1 MGSDDL
7 TKELPGAGPADRT
20 TQPMIQELIVEV
32 RAMREKMSGLESG
45 FGEMREKMSAIE
57 SGFGEMR
64 AKMSGMDLRFDSL
77 DARLDGLE
85 THVLSEI
92 SGLGRSMDELR
103 DMMDGMNRRSL
114 RIEGDVSR
122 AHRRIDRLEETK
134 AS

>member
-7 TKELPGAGPADRT
+7 TKELPGDGPTDRT

-45 FGEMREKMSAIE
+45 FDKMT
-57 SGFGEMR
+57 
-64 AKMSGMDLRFDSL
+64 LRFDAV

-85 THVLSEI
+85 THVLREI

-122 AHRRIDRLEETK
+122 AHRRLDRLEETK

>member
-7 TKELPGAGPADRT
+7 TKDLPDHGPNDRT

-45 FGEMREKMSAIE
+45 FGEMREKMSGLE
-57 SGFGEMR
+57 SGFG
-64 AKMSGMDLRFDSL
+64 KMTLRFDAV

-85 THVLSEI
+85 THVLREI